1 MKTNYLTFKSKNMNI
16 RLLLTIGIFAL
27 LFFSCEK
34 DDPKT
39 ENEVPK
45 LIDYFP
51 SVEVGTNWYYQVSFP
66 ARVKVPYRPVI
77 VSPEKVLAASGICG
91 TKSWNAG
98 MIYFTIQIDAMNQ
111 SSTNTK
117 KCDITI
123 SETGLEF
130 YYNLSGDIS
139 TELQLNIDNNTAQ
152 YDIVASLFLNT
163 NSVTGTGELSLSEM
177 LDYMSHD
184 YIISYRLANLA
195 EEDLSQKYSIT
206 VPAGTFENCI
216 KSVVNINGDGS
227 YVPSGSYP
235 VETYLAPDIGVV
247 KAIGKDK
254 DGIVL
259 YTLELIDN
267 NNDICESS
275 DTECG
280 TYSVCYGG
288 SSYYLIYD
296 GKKYYCDGED
306 CDQAIE
312 ELVGDMCDF

>member
-1 MKTNYLTFKSKNMNI
+1 MKIK
-16 RLLLTIGIFAL
+16 LLLTIGIFAL

-51 SVEVGTNWYYQVSFP
+51 SAEEGTNWYYQVSFP
-66 ARVKVPYRPVI
+66 AKVKVPYRPII
-77 VSPEKVLAASGICG
+77 VSPEEVLAASGICG
-91 TKSWNAG
+91 TKSWNDG
-98 MIYFTIQIDAMNQ
+98 VIYFTIQMDAMNQ

-130 YYNLSGDIS
+130 YFNLSGDIS
-139 TELQLNIDNNTAQ
+139 TELQLNINNNTAQ

-163 NSVTGTGELSLSEM
+163 SSVSGTEELSISEM
-177 LDYMSHD
+177 IDYMSHD
-184 YIISYRLANLA
+184 YIIMYRLANLT
-195 EEDLSQKYSIT
+195 EESLSLKYTIT

-216 KSVVNINGDGS
+216 KSEVNINGDGI
-227 YVPSGSYP
+227 YLPSGTYP

-254 DGIVL
+254 DGTVL
-259 YTLELIDN
+259 YTLELTDSIPTDN
-267 NNDICESS
+267 AICESFENPCGDGTVFVCCS
-275 DTECG
+275 D
-280 TYSVCYGG
+280 
-288 SSYYLIYD
+288 SSCTVLYYLYN
-296 GKKYYCDGED
+296 GKKYYCDGDD
-306 CDQAIE
+306 CTEASE
-312 ELVGDMCDF
+312 ELMKDMCGL